1 MLCRNCRLKLVVHLE
16 KFTNNIF
23 LYQKNDDFTEKRS
36 SPSLDM
42 TTTDRLLM
50 TGNSQVDLISS
61 FIIAYDIS
69 SLNSNIFENSTV
81 TKAGKM
87 PSIPLY
93 TSFHALGLEIC
104 T

>member
-1 MLCRNCRLKLVVHLE
+1 MMFSLK
-16 KFTNNIF
+16 
-23 LYQKNDDFTEKRS
+23 KRS
-36 SPSLDM
+36 SLSLDM

-50 TGNSQVDLISS
+50 AGNLQVDLISS
-61 FIIAYDIS
+61 FIFAYDIS

-81 TKAGKM
+81 TKAGNM
-87 PSIPLY
+87 SSIPLY